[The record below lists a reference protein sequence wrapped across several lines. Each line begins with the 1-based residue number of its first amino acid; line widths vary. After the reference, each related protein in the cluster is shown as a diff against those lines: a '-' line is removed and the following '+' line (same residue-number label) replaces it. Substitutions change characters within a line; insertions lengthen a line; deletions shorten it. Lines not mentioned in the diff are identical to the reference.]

1 MALMRALWSEE
12 PTAYEGGF
20 GSVRASDAHPKPV
33 QKPRGP
39 VTGPRTLVGGAAGP
53 KLFAHICEYADGWL
67 PIGGRG
73 LSESLPVLRTAWADA
88 GRDPAALQ
96 IVPYAVH
103 PSPGKLAHYAE
114 LGIEEVVVQL
124 PPAGEA
130 DVLKALD
137 EYAPYLSD
145 AAPDNR

>member
-1 MALMRALWSEE
+1 MTTSVTTGTGGPTENALRRALRRARDGVSLDVSE
-12 PTAYEGGF
+12 
-20 GSVRASDAHPKPV
+20 
-33 QKPRGP
+33 
-39 VTGPRTLVGGAAGP
+39 AAG
-53 KLFAHICEYADGWL
+53 LLQARGTHLDDLSATA
-67 PIGGRG
+67 GR
-73 LSESLPVLRTAWADA
+73 VRDA

-103 PSPGKLAHYAE
+103 PSPGKLAYYAE

-137 EYAPYLSD
+137 EYAPYLPD
-145 AAPDNR
+145 AADNR